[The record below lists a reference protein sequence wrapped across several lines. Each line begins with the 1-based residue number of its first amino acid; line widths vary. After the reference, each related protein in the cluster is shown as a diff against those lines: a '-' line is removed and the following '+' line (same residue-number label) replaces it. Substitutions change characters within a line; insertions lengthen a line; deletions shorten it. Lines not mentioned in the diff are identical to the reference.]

1 MSTTGIWT
9 MITAIALFVVAAVFG
24 VMALG
29 EFSTYANA
37 VAAGNPFAS
46 IKANSGTYLLG
57 TAAVGGL
64 SGVGLLLVSLGMK
77 KPA

>member
-29 EFSTYANA
+29 EFSTYAWDLFMVEA
-37 VAAGNPFAS
+37 PTMAAPILA
-46 IKANSGTYLLG
+46 LL
-57 TAAVGGL
+57 A
-64 SGVGLLLVSLGMK
+64 
-77 KPA
+77 